1 MLIGSYLEFIYYVST
16 CGNDS
21 VGGSNQS
28 SLIKQLDK
36 WDKIL

>member
-28 SLIKQLDK
+28 SLI
-36 WDKIL
+36 